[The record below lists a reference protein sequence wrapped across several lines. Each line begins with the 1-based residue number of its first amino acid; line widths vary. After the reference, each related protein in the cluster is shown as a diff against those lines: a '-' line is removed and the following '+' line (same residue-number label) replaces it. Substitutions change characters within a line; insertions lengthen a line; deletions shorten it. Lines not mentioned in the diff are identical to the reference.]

1 MILWSEVMI
10 KTLIID
16 DNKIIREYFQ
26 TMIDWEARG
35 FSLCAIANNGIMG
48 WQEFSR
54 HRPDVVITDVQMPG
68 MSGLE
73 LSRKIREVSPD
84 TLIIFISSY
93 DNFDYVKDA
102 LEIGAFDYILKHETK
117 GEKFDRKL
125 ERIRLEFEARVQL
138 RQHYYEGQLHLALT
152 SLNTGSVAKLEEI
165 FPERYSLL
173 LLEPARILP
182 VFEKYFP
189 CKEEAFCEDVILKP
203 ANASPY
209 MICGVRTE
217 DLGYLL
223 LLKSDVD
230 LTAFAKDLCQQ
241 IFYQQ
246 KIYMYGVPICGREAI
261 SNALMLFKKYHTCT
275 RGKYFRK
282 YDCIISPFDS
292 EKTGNIIEHG
302 EILETLNQLDI
313 QKTGELIDHLAY
325 SICSLRDYDQ
335 LCEISDLFLSFLVQK
350 EKDLCDES
358 LVLYKEEDQKLWK
371 NAEEIFFWFKTKFR
385 EVFTCMH
392 ENHFDTYSKQVQEA
406 IRYIRRN
413 YTNDCLNV
421 KEIADHTG
429 MNIDHLNRLMKAETG
444 MTVVKWL
451 TTIRIDKAKQ
461 LILKNKKLT
470 EIYPEVGYTNLSYF
484 SNVFKKV
491 CGMTPLEYRR
501 KKLEKE
507 TID

>member
-35 FSLCAIANNGIMG
+35 FSLCAVANNGIMG

-93 DNFDYVKDA
+93 DNFNYVKDA

-117 GEKFDRKL
+117 GEKFDKKL
-125 ERIRLEFEARVQL
+125 ERIRLEFESRTQR
-138 RQHYYEGQLHLALT
+138 RQHYYEGQLHLALA
-152 SLNTGSVAKLEEI
+152 SHSAGALSKLEEI
-165 FPERYSLL
+165 LPNRYSML
-173 LLEPARILP
+173 LLEPASILP
-182 VFEKYFP
+182 AFGRYFP
-189 CKEEAFCEDVILKP
+189 YQEEEPCEDVILKP
-203 ANASPY
+203 TNASPY
-209 MICGVRTE
+209 MICGVHTE
-217 DLGYLL
+217 DSGYLL
-223 LLKSDVD
+223 LLKSGVD
-230 LTAFAKDLCQQ
+230 LTDFAKDLCQQ

-246 KIYMYGVPICGREAI
+246 KLYMYGIPICERETI
-261 SNALMLFKKYHTCT
+261 SNSLSLFEKYHTCT
-275 RGKYFRK
+275 RRKYFRK
-282 YDCIISPFDS
+282 YDCIILPFES
-292 EKTGNIIEHG
+292 ENTGNIIEHG
-302 EILETLNQLDI
+302 EILETLNRLDI
-313 QKTGELIDHLAY
+313 RKTSELIDHLAY
-325 SICSLRDYDQ
+325 MICSSCDYDL

-350 EKDLCDES
+350 EKDLCDQS
-358 LVLYKEEDQKLWK
+358 LVLYKEDDQKLWK
-371 NAEEIFFWFKTKFR
+371 NAEEIFFWFKTKFQ

-413 YTNDCLNV
+413 YLNDCLNV

-451 TTIRIDKAKQ
+451 TTVRIDKAKQ

-491 CGMTPLEYRR
+491 CGITPLEYRR
-501 KKLEKE
+501 KTLEKE